1 MIRELKDDVL
11 KDIANPVEVVNDE
24 IKTLLN
30 DMLETM
36 KANGGVGLAAPQIGI
51 SLQLIVI
58 DVGGV
63 IYKLVNPMILK
74 QKGEQ
79 ISDEGCLSL
88 KGVSGKVY
96 RPEKIVITALNENG
110 EKVKFSVYKDLARV
124 LSHEI
129 DHLNGILFTDK
140 LIKE

>member
-11 KDIANPVEVVNDE
+11 KSIAKPVEVVNDE
-24 IKTLLN
+24 IRVLLN

-36 KANGGVGLAAPQIGI
+36 KTNGGVGLAAPQIGI
-51 SLQLIVI
+51 SLQLAVI
-58 DVGGV
+58 EVGGV
-63 IYKLVNPMILK
+63 IYKLINPIILK

-110 EKVKFSVYKDLARV
+110 EKVKFSAYKDLARV

-129 DHLNGILFTDK
+129 DHLNGILFIDK